1 MLGVWVFFLFHFF
14 KVGCVVFCYI
24 FVLPF
29 FGCVGVFFTFF
40 FFLFLGWV
48 CGLSFTSFFSTFLG
62 FGCVGVGKYSPMK
75 VLQFV
80 RHAAVC
86 GRQRGRIFR
95 QNFYN
100 LFQFL
105 PPPGYQHPAKFFYV
119 LNNKKCGNG
128 NTG

>member
-1 MLGVWVFFLFHFF
+1 MCGFFVTYFFFPFLG
-14 KVGCVVFCYI
+14 
-24 FVLPF
+24 
-29 FGCVGVFFTFF
+29 VGVFFTFF

-100 LFQFL
+100 LFQFF
-105 PPPGYQHPAKFFYV
+105 QHAAEFFYV
-119 LNNKKCGNG
+119 QNSKKCANG

>member
-1 MLGVWVFFLFHFF
+1 MGVFS
-14 KVGCVVFCYI
+14 
-24 FVLPF
+24 LPF
-29 FGCVGVFFTFF
+29 FLSWVCGFFVTYLFFPFMGVLVFFFTFV

-105 PPPGYQHPAKFFYV
+105 PPPGYQHAAEFFYV
-119 LNNKKCGNG
+119 QNR
-128 NTG
+128 